1 MRQYQTELVEHSR
14 GFENLVRFTA
24 SGEWGKF
31 SEEDMLLVN
40 QWCKDNEIGHRTSF
54 DMFSCFSPL
63 HSELLQLAYDGVIVG
78 EVAKEFESKPHKR
91 RFHLK
96 YEHAKS
102 NYDELIRRFGKPGDT
117 WQIRS
122 VNKVT
127 VELSFTEA
135 KNLTLA
141 VLLWRQ

>member
-1 MRQYQTELVEHSR
+1 MQQYQTELIERST
-14 GFENLVRFTA
+14 GFENLIRFTVD
-24 SGEWGKF
+24 GEWGRF
-31 SEEDMLLVN
+31 SEEDMLLIN
-40 QWCKDNEIGHRTSF
+40 QWCRDNQIGRRVSF

-63 HSELLQLAYDGVIVG
+63 HSELLKLAYDGVEVG
-78 EVAKEFESKPHKR
+78 GVAKTIESKTHKR
-91 RFHLK
+91 RFPIRQ
-96 YEHAKS
+96 EHIMN
-102 NYDELIRRFGKPGDT
+102 NYKELIRRFDKPGNT

-141 VLLWRQ
+141 ILLWR